1 MKRFTILLM
10 SAVLVSFAACKKD
23 SLIYVTGV
31 EIDATELELEVGGT
45 AVLTATV
52 LPENA
57 TDKTVTW
64 TSSAPDIVSVD
75 ENGTISGMSAGN
87 AVVTVTTTDGGKTAE
102 CAVTVTLTINGH
114 EYVDLGLSVKW
125 ATSNVGADNPWDYGD
140 YYAWGEIGQKKN
152 LPKKTVLHTGLTYPT
167 YQEIPNTMR
176 RVPAGAA
183 RGGFLTKQQ

>member
-31 EIDATELELEVGGT
+31 ELDATELELEVGGT

-52 LPENA
+52 LPEDA

-64 TSSAPDIVSVD
+64 TSSAPGIASVD
-75 ENGTISGMSAGN
+75 ENGTISGLSAGN

-102 CAVTVTLTINGH
+102 CSVTVIPAINGH
-114 EYVDLGLSVKW
+114 EYVDLGLSAK
-125 ATSNVGADNPWDYGD
+125 
-140 YYAWGEIGQKKN
+140 
-152 LPKKTVLHTGLTYPT
+152 
-167 YQEIPNTMR
+167 
-176 RVPAGAA
+176 
-183 RGGFLTKQQ
+183 